1 MKEKTYFFGGGGGEG
16 GGVGGSHMHFNWDP
30 LGRLH
35 LPPDPQLQSFLASPK
50 TDETDFFVLS
60 PALV

>member
-1 MKEKTYFFGGGGGEG
+1 
-16 GGVGGSHMHFNWDP
+16 MHFHQGIAWDP
-30 LGRLH
+30 LGGLH